1 MLNTN
6 NDVWITW
13 EIQRRNRSMSLLL
26 GVSLY
31 EMITSRKGFSRY
43 VELVIRTFCLVARKN
58 PNRVFIQNPSIV
70 LNMFIL
76 LLKPVFRFRL
86 IVDEHNAGIYPLEG
100 RSRLLNFFARTI
112 VRFADIVIVTN
123 QSLADVCEEWGGN
136 PVIKPDPLPT
146 LQMSGSDD
154 GDNKCIANSES
165 PFTFLFICSWA
176 TDEPYEELIK
186 SASKL
191 DQQDME
197 LRITGR
203 FPDRFKCGVAKN
215 VKLLGFL
222 TEEDYVR
229 ELFTCSAV
237 IVLTNRENCLNC
249 GAYEAVSAGKPGVL
263 SDKEILRSYFHQGF
277 IFTTNNSVDIARAV
291 YDVKDQAD
299 ALQRKVQVLRHEL
312 LVKDRATAENLS
324 TAISQLQK

>member
-123 QSLADVCEEWGGN
+123 QSLADVCEEWGG
-136 PVIKPDPLPT
+136 L
-146 LQMSGSDD
+146 S
-154 GDNKCIANSES
+154 
-165 PFTFLFICSWA
+165 
-176 TDEPYEELIK
+176 LIH
-186 SASKL
+186 
-191 DQQDME
+191 
-197 LRITGR
+197 I
-203 FPDRFKCGVAKN
+203 
-215 VKLLGFL
+215 
-222 TEEDYVR
+222 
-229 ELFTCSAV
+229 
-237 IVLTNRENCLNC
+237 
-249 GAYEAVSAGKPGVL
+249 
-263 SDKEILRSYFHQGF
+263 
-277 IFTTNNSVDIARAV
+277 
-291 YDVKDQAD
+291 
-299 ALQRKVQVLRHEL
+299 
-312 LVKDRATAENLS
+312 
-324 TAISQLQK
+324 